1 MGRDLDRL
9 QGAWTVTA
17 LEMEGQ
23 TTPAS
28 MLAEACIVIKGD
40 RFTTTGMGAE
50 YGGTFIVDESATPRR
65 LDMKFETGPE
75 KGATNLCIYELDGDT
90 WKLCIAT
97 RGTVR
102 PAGFVSPA
110 GSGFAVETLRRGG
123 APKKTRRARKV
134 GPATELEGEW
144 RMVSGVMDGK
154 PMDASTVKW
163 VKRVTRGNRTTVTA
177 GPQTMMEFDF
187 VIDPAKSPAEID
199 YTHTTG
205 AHKGRTQLGV
215 YQLEGD
221 RLTIF
226 VAAPGAGR
234 PKQFE
239 AAPDNNGTITVWR
252 RA

>member
-1 MGRDLDRL
+1 MDRDLDRL
-9 QGAWTVTA
+9 QGAWTVTV

-28 MLAEACIVIKGD
+28 MLAEARIVIKGD

-50 YGGTFIVDESATPRR
+50 YGGTFVVDESSTPRR
-65 LDMKFETGPE
+65 LDMKFDAGPE
-75 KGATNLCIYELDGDT
+75 RGATNLCIYELDGDR

-102 PAGFVSPA
+102 PNAFVSPA
-110 GSGFAVETLRRGG
+110 GSGFAVETLTRGG
-123 APKKTRRARKV
+123 APKKARRTRKA

-154 PMDASTVKW
+154 PMDASTVQW
-163 VKRVTRGNRTTVTA
+163 VKRVTRGNQTTVTA
-177 GPQTMMEFDF
+177 GPQTLMEFYF
-187 VIDPAKSPAEID
+187 AIDAARSPASID
-199 YTHTTG
+199 YTHTAG
-205 AHKGRTQLGV
+205 ANKGKTQLGI
-215 YQLEGD
+215 YQLNGD

-234 PKQFE
+234 PEQFE
-239 AAPDNNGTITVWR
+239 AAPDKNGTLTVWK